1 MGVYIS
7 QVIKRQRVEDDTVIE
22 LLQKLEEIGG
32 VSVSQKFML
41 SLKKKKITIV
51 SIVIIKNHFHNSM
64 LLIEHFP

>member
-41 SLKKKKITIV
+41 SLKKNKITIV